1 MIYLCNVLRTSL
13 QLVATKLSKI
23 AERRNENT
31 KNIKDMLKHEF
42 LELTKKTD
50 DQVSNIDYARVEAL
64 YNELDDMSKQE
75 FCRLYTDDIP
85 NLLSVAATVI
95 RDLRGRVIKLEND
108 KKTLTHRLI
117 QNGDCG
123 DLKGVYSISEII
135 KLKLDEDNMPEFT
148 NEEVDYIKRYLQ

>member
-1 MIYLCNVLRTSL
+1 M
-13 QLVATKLSKI
+13 AKLSKI

-135 KLKLDEDNMPEFT
+135 KLKLDEDNMPELT
-148 NEEVDYIKRYLQ
+148 TEEVDYIKRYLQ

>member
-1 MIYLCNVLRTSL
+1 
-13 QLVATKLSKI
+13 
-23 AERRNENT
+23 
-31 KNIKDMLKHEF
+31 MLKHEF

>member
-1 MIYLCNVLRTSL
+1 M
-13 QLVATKLSKI
+13 Q
-23 AERRNENT
+23 
-31 KNIKDMLKHEF
+31 KHEF

-95 RDLRGRVIKLEND
+95 RDLRGRDIKLKND

-148 NEEVDYIKRYLQ
+148 GEEVDYIKRYLQ

>member
-1 MIYLCNVLRTSL
+1 M
-13 QLVATKLSKI
+13 AKLSKI
-23 AERRNENT
+23 GERRNENT

-50 DQVSNIDYARVEAL
+50 DQVSNIDYARVETL

-85 NLLSVAATVI
+85 SLLSVAAKVI

-135 KLKLDEDNMPEFT
+135 KLKLDEDNMPELT
-148 NEEVDYIKRYLQ
+148 TEEVDYIKRYLQ

>member
-1 MIYLCNVLRTSL
+1 
-13 QLVATKLSKI
+13 
-23 AERRNENT
+23 
-31 KNIKDMLKHEF
+31 MLKHEF

-64 YNELDDMSKQE
+64 YNELDGMSKQE

>member
-1 MIYLCNVLRTSL
+1 M
-13 QLVATKLSKI
+13 AKLSKI
-23 AERRNENT
+23 GERRNENT

-64 YNELDDMSKQE
+64 YNELDGMSKQE

>member
-1 MIYLCNVLRTSL
+1 M
-13 QLVATKLSKI
+13 AKLSKI
-23 AERRNENT
+23 GERRNENT

-64 YNELDDMSKQE
+64 YNELDGMSKQE

-95 RDLRGRVIKLEND
+95 RDLRGRVIKLKND

-135 KLKLDEDNMPEFT
+135 KLKLDEDNMPELT
-148 NEEVDYIKRYLQ
+148 TEEVDYIKRYLQ